1 MGRAGIN
8 LGVAL
13 ISLGV
18 ALVVIGVLALGAM
31 LMLHTPLGR
40 AAVSFIKGFVYG
52 VFYVSPLI
60 ITVIII
66 AITIMIARSRKKPSR
81 ATHHQ

>member
-1 MGRAGIN
+1 MDRAEIN
-8 LGVAL
+8 LGIAL

-40 AAVSFIKGFVYG
+40 ATVSFIKGFVYG
-52 VFYVSPLI
+52 VFYAGPFIVFA
-60 ITVIII
+60 III
-66 AITIMIARSRKKPSR
+66 AITIVIAKSRKRPSR